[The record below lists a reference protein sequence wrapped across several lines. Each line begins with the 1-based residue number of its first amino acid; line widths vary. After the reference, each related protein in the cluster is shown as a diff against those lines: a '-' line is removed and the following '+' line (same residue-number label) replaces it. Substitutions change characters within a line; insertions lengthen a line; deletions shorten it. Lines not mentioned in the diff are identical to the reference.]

1 MQRIFHERLYLRR
14 VLGKAIDG
22 LTKCDGND

>member
-1 MQRIFHERLYLRR
+1 MQCIFNGRLYLRR